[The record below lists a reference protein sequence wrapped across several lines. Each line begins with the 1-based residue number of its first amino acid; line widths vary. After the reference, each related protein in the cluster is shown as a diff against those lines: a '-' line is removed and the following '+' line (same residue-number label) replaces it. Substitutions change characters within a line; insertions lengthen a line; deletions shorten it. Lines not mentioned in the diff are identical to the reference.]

1 MDTKNG
7 NNLTL
12 RHNTAHMNTNA
23 SRFIED
29 MRNNSITT
37 AGFQRCVLGTE
48 ATMMENWFN
57 A

>member
-1 MDTKNG
+1 MDTENG

-12 RHNTAHMNTNA
+12 RHNTAHANTNA
-23 SRFIED
+23 SGFTGD
-29 MRNNSITT
+29 TQNNSSMT

-48 ATMMENWFN
+48 AMMMENWFN